1 MAKPK
6 LSSRQQPH
14 QVLDL
19 ERYVPALLVFLANK
33 LTSSASAIFRRQ
45 FGIGTTEWRV
55 LAMVA
60 VQPDITAGRICR
72 VIGFDKAAVS
82 RALAV
87 LQQKALVQARS
98 HETDGRSSACA
109 LTARGWHLHDRV
121 LKIALERE
129 QRLLGDLSGAER
141 ETLIG
146 LLNRLHRRLPDL
158 NGSIDG
164 SDRWQLNEAG
174 AASPSGVAPD
184 VGRKPCSLGTSGT
197 STPGVTRSSR
207 ANRRPRTA
215 ATISGPSPPAS
226 ARTIRRRPR

>member
-6 LSSRQQPH
+6 LPGQQPH

-33 LTSSASAIFRRQ
+33 LTSSASAIFRRR

-60 VQPDITAGRICR
+60 VEPDI
-72 VIGFDKAAVS
+72 DKAAVS

-87 LQQKALVQARS
+87 LQKKALVQARS
-98 HETDGRSSACA
+98 HATDGRSSAHA
-109 LTARGWHLHDRV
+109 LTTKGWQLHDRI
-121 LKIALERE
+121 LEISLERE
-129 QRLLGDLSGAER
+129 RRLLGDLSPAER

-158 NGSIDG
+158 DG
-164 SDRWQLNEAG
+164 TVDAGDR
-174 AASPSGVAPD
+174 
-184 VGRKPCSLGTSGT
+184 
-197 STPGVTRSSR
+197 
-207 ANRRPRTA
+207 
-215 ATISGPSPPAS
+215 
-226 ARTIRRRPR
+226 

>member
-6 LSSRQQPH
+6 LSSRQPH

-45 FGIGTTEWRV
+45 FGVGVTEWRV

-60 VQPDITAGRICR
+60 VEPEITAGRICR

-87 LQQKALVQARS
+87 LLKKALVQARS
-98 HETDGRSSACA
+98 HESDGRSSAYA
-109 LTARGWHLHDRV
+109 LTARGWLLHDRI
-121 LKIALERE
+121 LKISLERE
-129 QRLLGDLSGAER
+129 QRLLGDLSAAER

-146 LLNRLHRRLPDL
+146 LLNRLHSHLPDL
-158 NGSIDG
+158 NGAIDAG
-164 SDRWQLNEAG
+164 DRRG
-174 AASPSGVAPD
+174 
-184 VGRKPCSLGTSGT
+184 
-197 STPGVTRSSR
+197 RSS
-207 ANRRPRTA
+207 TA
-215 ATISGPSPPAS
+215 GD
-226 ARTIRRRPR
+226 R

>member
-6 LSSRQQPH
+6 LPGQQPH

-33 LTSSASAIFRRQ
+33 LTSSASAIFRRR

-60 VQPDITAGRICR
+60 VEPDITAGRICR

-87 LQQKALVQARS
+87 LQKKALVQARS
-98 HETDGRSSACA
+98 HATDGRSSAHA
-109 LTARGWHLHDRV
+109 LTTKGWQLHDRI
-121 LKIALERE
+121 LEISLERE
-129 QRLLGDLSGAER
+129 RRLLGDLSPAER

-158 NGSIDG
+158 DG
-164 SDRWQLNEAG
+164 TVDAGDR
-174 AASPSGVAPD
+174 
-184 VGRKPCSLGTSGT
+184 
-197 STPGVTRSSR
+197 
-207 ANRRPRTA
+207 
-215 ATISGPSPPAS
+215 
-226 ARTIRRRPR
+226 

>member
-6 LSSRQQPH
+6 LSSRQPH

-33 LTSSASAIFRRQ
+33 LTSSASAIFRRR

-55 LAMVA
+55 MAMVA
-60 VQPDITAGRICR
+60 VDPGIAASGICR

-87 LQQKALVQARS
+87 LQKKGLVQSRS
-98 HETDGRSSACA
+98 HESDGRSSAYA
-109 LTARGWHLHDRV
+109 LTAKGWRLHDRI
-121 LKIALERE
+121 LKISLARE
-129 QRLLGDLSGAER
+129 QRLLGDLSAAER

-158 NGSIDG
+158 NGTIDG
-164 SDRWQLNEAG
+164 ADR
-174 AASPSGVAPD
+174 
-184 VGRKPCSLGTSGT
+184 
-197 STPGVTRSSR
+197 
-207 ANRRPRTA
+207 
-215 ATISGPSPPAS
+215 
-226 ARTIRRRPR
+226 

>member
-6 LSSRQQPH
+6 LPGRQPH

-33 LTSSASAIFRRQ
+33 LTSSASAIFRRR

-60 VQPDITAGRICR
+60 VEPDITAGRICR

-87 LQQKALVQARS
+87 LQRKALVQARS
-98 HETDGRSSACA
+98 HATDGRSSAFA
-109 LTARGWHLHDRV
+109 LTARGWQLHDRI
-121 LKIALERE
+121 LQISLERE
-129 QRLLGDLSGAER
+129 QRLLADLSPAER

-158 NGSIDG
+158 NGTVDAG
-164 SDRWQLNEAG
+164 DR
-174 AASPSGVAPD
+174 
-184 VGRKPCSLGTSGT
+184 
-197 STPGVTRSSR
+197 
-207 ANRRPRTA
+207 
-215 ATISGPSPPAS
+215 
-226 ARTIRRRPR
+226 